1 MAGVVGRAVN
11 ATIDV
16 AELAQVNKLGVK
28 ELALIHYNV
37 LFQEAKAVELR
48 LSHIALAHN
57 ILRHPVLIVRRRG
70 EELSQEHHDG
80 LGA

>member
-16 AELAQVNKLGVK
+16 AELAQVNQLGVK

-37 LFQEAKAVELR
+37 LLKKAKAVELR

-57 ILRHPVLIVRRRG
+57 ILRHFV
-70 EELSQEHHDG
+70 H
-80 LGA
+80 